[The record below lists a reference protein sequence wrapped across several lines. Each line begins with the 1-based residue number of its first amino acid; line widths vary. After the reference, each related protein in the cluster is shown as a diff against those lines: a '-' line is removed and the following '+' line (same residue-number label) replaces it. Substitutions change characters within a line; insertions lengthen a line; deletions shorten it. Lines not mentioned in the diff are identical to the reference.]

1 MTSDEL
7 LRVATDYQTLYVEA
21 DVNSDVR
28 FGCDCGCGGDYYES
42 NPGEWED
49 MVTESNEAYDAFK
62 ELCTRLG
69 VAFND

>member
-7 LRVATDYQTLYVEA
+7 LRVATDYQTYYVES
-21 DVNSDVR
+21 DLNSGMI
-28 FGCDCGCGGDYYES
+28 FGCDCGCGGDYYSS
-42 NPGEWED
+42 NPDAWDD
-49 MVTESNEAYDAFK
+49 MFTDSDDAYDAFK